1 MDTNFYC
8 QNIYLSSKVGFTSK
22 TLTDFEYS
30 IGCSYHKYHLLMKSI
45 LTDLFN
51 MQNAKWLRLD
61 GCFTDN
67 SPQGYFNPDTQ
78 QNVLSARLITI
89 FDLK

>member
-51 MQNAKWLRLD
+51 MQNAK
-61 GCFTDN
+61 
-67 SPQGYFNPDTQ
+67 
-78 QNVLSARLITI
+78 
-89 FDLK
+89 